1 MRASRLVELLLL
13 LQVRGRASAPQLAA
27 ELEVSVRTIYRDVE
41 ALNAAGVPLHTETGR
56 HGGIRL
62 LEGYRPGGLPRL
74 AEGEARGLLFGAVPT
89 VARQLGLESDAAARK
104 LLGSLDA
111 PSEAAARSV
120 RERLFIELDDWW
132 RAEDDAPYLLEVAR
146 AVWDARELRMRYRSA
161 TRTSEQVCSPLGL
174 VLKGATWYLVARPRR
189 GNDRVYRISRIE
201 EATVLEHRFERPA
214 SFDLAGTW
222 KERKRAFAESIP
234 SYFVMVRVSPDG
246 ERLLHLLQEG
256 TPALPLPPDVQRD
269 EQGWALLRLRFERPD
284 TAGRLLLQL
293 GADIE
298 VTAPVELRDHIAA
311 TAADLR
317 RLYNE
322 PHSGQLSG
330 SLKPPGR

>member
-13 LQVRGRASAPQLAA
+13 LQVRGRASAPELAA
-27 ELEVSVRTIYRDVE
+27 ELEVSVRTVYRDVE
-41 ALNAAGVPLHTETGR
+41 ALAAAGVPLHTETGR

-62 LEGYRPGGLPRL
+62 REGYRPGGLPRL

-111 PSEAAARSV
+111 PSEAVARSV
-120 RERLFIELDDWW
+120 RDRLLIELDGWW
-132 RAEDDAPYLLEVAR
+132 GAEDDAPYLLEVAR

-161 TRTSEQVCSPLGL
+161 TRTSEQVCRPLGL

-201 EATVLEHRFERPA
+201 EATALEHHFERPT

-222 KERKRAFAESIP
+222 RERTQAFVESIP
-234 SYFVMVRVSPDG
+234 RYDVTVRVSPGG
-246 ERLLHLLQEG
+246 ERLLHMLQEG
-256 TPALPLPPDVQRD
+256 TPALPLPSDVQRD
-269 EQGWALLRLRFERPD
+269 EQGWAVLRLRFERPD
-284 TAGRLLLQL
+284 QAGRLLLQL

-298 VTAPVELRDHIAA
+298 VIAPIELRHQIAA
-311 TAADLR
+311 TATDLR
-317 RLYNE
+317 RLYDD
-322 PHSGQLSG
+322 PHLLADAG
-330 SLKPPGR
+330 SE